1 MKLPSADSL
10 KKERQIREGIE
21 SSLAEIILKAVE
33 SEQTSVSIDLE
44 DFEGDK
50 NYLGTNYSKVVEILE
65 TKDMDLPFIQQKIL
79 TEDLAN
85 RFRCTLS
92 LIGVD

>member
-21 SSLAEIILKAVE
+21 SSLAEIILKAAE

-44 DFEGDK
+44 DFEGDQ

-65 TKDMDLPFIQQKIL
+65 NKGYGFTLHPTKDIDGGFSKSIPMHLVIDW
-79 TEDLAN
+79 
-85 RFRCTLS
+85 S
-92 LIGVD
+92 